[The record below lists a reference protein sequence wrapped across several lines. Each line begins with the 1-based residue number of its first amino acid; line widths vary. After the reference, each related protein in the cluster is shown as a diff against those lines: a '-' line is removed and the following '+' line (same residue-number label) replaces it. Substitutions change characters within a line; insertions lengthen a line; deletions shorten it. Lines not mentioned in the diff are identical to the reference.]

1 MTEWAC
7 RKSDGLGVYN
17 RHVPTV
23 PREGIMAE
31 TRYGHLIKSLGFKGT
46 CSCYK
51 NYYEANNGQETA
63 QNARLNGNDHLEGIG
78 LSLAFEYHDGLGAWY
93 DEDKPHT
100 HSHPEI
106 QFFVGLDTAAINY
119 LGADVE
125 YSLGSDREVYKFSEP
140 TVVVVPEGVPHG
152 PVTTTRMYSP
162 RGYACYRIS
171 LTAAPDKAPTGSAG
185 VEGKTLAH
193 LIKPLK
199 PNMMIQRKK
208 LVGMM
213 ASQPTGKGP
222 VMSIGP
228 GNADHLAWFY
238 GKDLEGLSVNM
249 DWGFFSSP
257 GLWHRGVGAHVH
269 RADEVLVFVGTDPS
283 CPGSLGADIEIDFGK
298 EHERLHVT
306 EPSVVVMPGG
316 VPHGPFVTH
325 WVDRPF
331 AFFSVNLAGDPGMKF
346 VD

>member
-1 MTEWAC
+1 MKTHMA
-7 RKSDGLGVYN
+7 GHGA
-17 RHVPTV
+17 TV
-23 PREGIMAE
+23 PAGGFMAA
-31 TRYGHLIKSLGFKGT
+31 TRYGHLIKPLGFKGT
-46 CSCYK
+46 RGRSK
-51 NYYEANNGQETA
+51 NYYEANNTVKETA
-63 QNARLNGNDHLEGIG
+63 KIARLNGQDHLEGLGI
-78 LSLAFEYHDGLGAWY
+78 SLAFEYHDGLGAWY
-93 DEDKPHT
+93 GEDKPHT
-100 HSHPEI
+100 HRYPEI
-106 QFFVGLDTAAINY
+106 QFIVGLDTAAINY

-125 YSLGSDREVYKFSEP
+125 YCLGNDMKTYQFSEP

-152 PVTTTRMYSP
+152 PVTTTRMYST

-171 LTAAPDKAPTGSAG
+171 LTATPEKAPAG
-185 VEGKTLAH
+185 MTSVRGKTLAR
-193 LIKPLK
+193 LVKPLK

-208 LVGMM
+208 LVAAM
-213 ASQPTGKGP
+213 ASQPTRKGP
-222 VMSIGP
+222 VMSLGP

-238 GKDLEGLSVNM
+238 GKDLEGLSANM

-283 CPGSLGADIEIDFGK
+283 CPGSLGADIEIDIGK

-306 EPSVVVMPGG
+306 EPSVVVMPRG